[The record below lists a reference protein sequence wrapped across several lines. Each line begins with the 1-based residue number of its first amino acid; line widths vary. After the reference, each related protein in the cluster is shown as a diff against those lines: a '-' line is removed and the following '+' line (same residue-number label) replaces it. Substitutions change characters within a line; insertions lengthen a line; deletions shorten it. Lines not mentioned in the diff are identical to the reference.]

1 MTKKKSRGHY
11 AEIKSPTDLA
21 AAMDGL
27 VKDPPS
33 ELNERQ
39 RRIVNYKLRGL
50 TQTAIAQLEDVSQPY
65 IAKQLKKIRE
75 VYAAIGRTIDQ
86 EQVVGETVSLY
97 SEVEQRA
104 WEMFFKHKDT
114 NPNAANKALDT
125 VMTSRDKSN
134 KLMMDLGILARKA
147 VEHDHK
153 VTVAPFFEE
162 FDSMDEIEKQKRL
175 RTVIHGSLHKLEE
188 PEPPQLEADI
198 IEDAE
203 FEEKEDDE
211 DGV

>member
-1 MTKKKSRGHY
+1 MTKKDDRL
-11 AEIKSPTDLA
+11 IRSPTDLA
-21 AAMDGL
+21 AAMDDMI
-27 VKDPPS
+27 KDPPA

-50 TQTAIAQLEDVSQPY
+50 TQTAIAQLEEVSQPY
-65 IAKQLKKIRE
+65 IAAQLKKIRE

-114 NPNAANKALDT
+114 NPAAANKALDT

-147 VEHDHK
+147 IEHDHTLK
-153 VTVAPFFEE
+153 VAPFFEE
-162 FDSMDEIEKQKRL
+162 FDNMDEKEKQTRL
-175 RTVIHGSLHKLEE
+175 RGVIHGSLNTLEE
-188 PEPPQLEADI
+188 PEAPQLEADI
-198 IEDAE
+198 EDADW
-203 FEEKEDDE
+203 EEKDDE